1 MPSQHYSLPFSDDC
15 ESMFILK
22 PILPGVGLMYV
33 VPVYEIIKGPS
44 QYLFMPLL
52 GISLWQLSNML
63 LFDKM

>member
-1 MPSQHYSLPFSDDC
+1 
-15 ESMFILK
+15 MFILK
-22 PILPGVGLMYV
+22 PILPGVGFMYV